1 MLRTANSMDVIVSEM
16 QKAKEAAENA
26 KKAKEGGSKKPLFL
40 WLKPGHKALIRPL
53 CKMQDTITLS
63 RHSKW
68 NKDRD
73 LNINSICASEVE
85 KPCLYCEMAKE
96 DKALKSKAVIYLPV
110 FVYQISDEK
119 GNIVTYEETQED
131 KSKITKEVKNT
142 VRLLELSAFGVIGD
156 VLQYFWKFP
165 LDPDNCQIN
174 ECDFSIE
181 QVGEGQGKKFITMH
195 KNPKPMHDRIKAVA
209 ASVTEDE
216 MFKRIIDFCTPK
228 VSEDNSDPF
237 GDAPAKSKDT
247 DPAIEAVVKGV
258 ENGVEDDTI
267 ETW

>member
-1 MLRTANSMDVIVSEM
+1 MDVIVSEM

-26 KKAKEGGSKKPLFL
+26 KKAKETSGKKPLFL

-53 CKMQDTITLS
+53 YKMQNTITLS

-73 LNINSICASEVE
+73 LNINSICASEIE
-85 KPCLYCEMAKE
+85 KSCLYCEMAKD
-96 DKALKSKAVIYLPV
+96 DKMLKSKAIIYLPV
-110 FVYQISDEK
+110 FVYQIVDEK
-119 GNIVTYEETQED
+119 GNFVTYEETIENEKGD
-131 KSKITKEVKNT
+131 KIKATKEVRNT
-142 VRLLELSAFGVIGD
+142 IRLLELSAFGVIGD

-181 QVGEGQGKKFITMH
+181 QVGEGQAKKFVIMH
-195 KNPKPMHDRIKAVA
+195 KNPKPMSDRLKAVA
-209 ASVTEDE
+209 SSVTEEE
-216 MFKRIIDFCTPK
+216 MFKRIIDFCPPK
-228 VSEDNSDPF
+228 VAEDNSDPF
-237 GDAPAKSKDT
+237 GDVSAKKT
-247 DPAIEAVVKGV
+247 DPAIAAVVTAV
-258 ENGVEDDTI
+258 ENGQVEDDTI

>member
-1 MLRTANSMDVIVSEM
+1 MLRTANSMDVIASEM
-16 QKAKEAAENA
+16 RRAKEAAENA
-26 KKAKEGGSKKPLFL
+26 KKAKEGGNKKPLFL

-53 CKMQDTITLS
+53 YQMQNTITLS

-73 LNINSICASEVE
+73 LNINAICASEIN

-96 DKALKSKAVIYLPV
+96 DKKLKPNATIYLPV
-110 FVYQISDEK
+110 FVYQITDEDGK
-119 GNIVTYEETQED
+119 IVTYEETQED
-131 KSKITKEVKNT
+131 KSKIIKEVKNT
-142 VRLLELSAFGVIGD
+142 VRLLELSAFGIIGD

-195 KNPKPMHDRIKAVA
+195 KNPKPMHDRIKAIA
-209 ASVTEDE
+209 TQVTEEE
-216 MFKRIIDFCTPK
+216 MFNRIVAFCPPK
-228 VSEDNSDPF
+228 VAEDNSDPF
-237 GDAPAKSKDT
+237 GDTPKKT
-247 DPAIEAVVKGV
+247 DPAIAAVVQGV
-258 ENGVEDDTI
+258 ENGQVVEDDDTI

>member
-110 FVYQISDEK
+110 FVYQIADEK

-181 QVGEGQGKKFITMH
+181 QVGEGQAKKFITMH
-195 KNPKPMHDRIKAVA
+195 KSPKPMHDRIKAVA
-209 ASVTEDE
+209 ASVTEEE

-237 GDAPAKSKDT
+237 GDASAKKT
-247 DPAIEAVVKGV
+247 DPAIAAVVTAV
-258 ENGVEDDTI
+258 ENGIDDDTI